1 MYLITNMDKG
11 CKDKRKICTFLL
23 LNEKLVGIVLTH
35 ASKSDV
41 VVCTRNMQSEKQ
53 WILFQNKYDELK
65 NLYLSDKYTCSLSDE
80 ELVAFIWLETLKY
93 IKRKTLA
100 IHIFININFYIYK

>member
-41 VVCTRNMQSEKQ
+41 VVCTRNMQSEKSVKKTSFR
-53 WILFQNKYDELK
+53 IKYSNSK
-65 NLYLSDKYTCSLSDE
+65 SCIYQ
-80 ELVAFIWLETLKY
+80 
-93 IKRKTLA
+93 
-100 IHIFININFYIYK
+100 INIPVASELRNTWHLITN

>member
-35 ASKSDV
+35 ASRSDV
-41 VVCTRNMQSEKQ
+41 VVCTRNMQSDKQ

-65 NLYLSDKYTCSLSDE
+65 NLYLSDKYTCSLRVE
-80 ELVAFIWLETLKY
+80 EHVAFNHKLKY
-93 IKRKTLA
+93 I
-100 IHIFININFYIYK
+100 

>member
-35 ASKSDV
+35 ASRSDV

-53 WILFQNKYDELK
+53 
-65 NLYLSDKYTCSLSDE
+65 
-80 ELVAFIWLETLKY
+80 
-93 IKRKTLA
+93 
-100 IHIFININFYIYK
+100 